1 MNSIIGTL
9 VNGEINNKTKKNQN
23 RVNFCSS
30 FSFYVWLIGKTII
43 SSKIVYVSRENME
56 NKENNCPKTELTFVV
71 VLVLCL
77 ADRKDYHF

>member
-9 VNGEINNKTKKNQN
+9 VNGEINNKAKKNQ
-23 RVNFCSS
+23 
-30 FSFYVWLIGKTII
+30 
-43 SSKIVYVSRENME
+43 
-56 NKENNCPKTELTFVV
+56 KTELTFVV